1 MAGRAVAGPAG
12 AGLTGAGL
20 TGAGYRA
27 AGKRKGS
34 KAGRSLPY
42 DPFPSI
48 PDFMGA
54 GFMGTG
60 AMPVDS
66 SDHVALSPLI
76 LEYGTS
82 LLIAAARAIELG
94 VVRAPALEYD
104 DQVLVF
110 RFLDHLARRFPA
122 DLGDEIVDIFS
133 TSSGGKRHRGAAGQ
147 LKLAGQRRGVP
158 DIEAWCPRIAPD
170 GSILHGLAIEMKRT
184 PVALASGWSSS
195 GCPSSGRARKSGRGT
210 PEQRERIERLR
221 RRGYQAEILHG
232 WRPTCVALMRYLTLR
247 RP

>member
-1 MAGRAVAGPAG
+1 MDAG
-12 AGLTGAGL
+12 
-20 TGAGYRA
+20 
-27 AGKRKGS
+27 
-34 KAGRSLPY
+34 
-42 DPFPSI
+42 DP
-48 PDFMGA
+48 
-54 GFMGTG
+54 
-60 AMPVDS
+60 
-66 SDHVALSPLI
+66 SDHMALSPLI
-76 LEYGTS
+76 REYGTS
-82 LLIAAARAIELG
+82 LLAAAARAIELG

-184 PVALASGWSSS
+184 PVALASRR
-195 GCPSSGRARKSGRGT
+195 PSSGRSSSSRALKSGRGT

-232 WRPTCVALMRYLTLR
+232 WRPTCVALLRYLALQ
-247 RP
+247 RPQAPRATPHIMPAQPE